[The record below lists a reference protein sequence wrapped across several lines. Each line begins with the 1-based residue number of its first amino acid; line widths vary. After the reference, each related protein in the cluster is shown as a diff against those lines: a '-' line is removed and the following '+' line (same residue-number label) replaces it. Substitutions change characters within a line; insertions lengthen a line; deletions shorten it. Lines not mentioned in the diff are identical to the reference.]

1 MLVGTVHEYS
11 VLRTQA
17 GTERRGSRLSGQM
30 RTGGVARL
38 SQRLI
43 SQRTPCRWEIGRPW
57 YSRAGT
63 LAASPMPCTRE
74 CLPGP
79 VCLQAPQGW
88 FQTPPPRSL
97 ASEPERNIVP
107 WPRFLITRS
116 LQSFPQLLRPRTHSA
131 PQVHPIW
138 GVLPPT
144 RSIFPAETWRAL
156 ATRVAPER
164 RTGPVLRGFAG
175 QPTTSER
182 PRQMRAAHRQPLTTN
197 NCPAGRSGP
206 IWTSCMHFSKWRACI
221 EPPRRRPQCRVPR
234 TAGWAT
240 RHPPWNLCSP

>member
-1 MLVGTVHEYS
+1 MLAGTVHEYS

-43 SQRTPCRWEIGRPW
+43 SHDELHADGRSEGPG
-57 YSRAGT
+57 RAGK
-63 LAASPMPCTRE
+63 LAASPIPSHRGDMRVPPRT
-74 CLPGP
+74 CLPPG
-79 VCLQAPQGW
+79 APG
-88 FQTPPPRSL
+88 FQTPRSL
-97 ASEPERNIVP
+97 AGEPQRNIVP

-144 RSIFPAETWRAL
+144 QHFPCRDL
-156 ATRVAPER
+156 ARLGHEGDPRKED
-164 RTGPVLRGFAG
+164 RTGFAWVCWSG
-175 QPTTSER
+175 HGK
-182 PRQMRAAHRQPLTTN
+182 RAAWANESSASAATHNQQLP
-197 NCPAGRSGP
+197 CRSKRTDMD
-206 IWTSCMHFSKWRACI
+206 ILHAFLKVARLL
-221 EPPRRRPQCRVPR
+221 EPPRRRPPQCRVPR
-234 TAGWAT
+234 TAVWAT
-240 RHPPWNLCSP
+240 RHPLWNLCPP

>member
-1 MLVGTVHEYS
+1 
-11 VLRTQA
+11 
-17 GTERRGSRLSGQM
+17 
-30 RTGGVARL
+30 VARL

-43 SQRTPCRWEIGRPW
+43 SHDELHADGRSEGPG
-57 YSRAGT
+57 RAGK
-63 LAASPMPCTRE
+63 LAASPIPSHRGDMRVPPRT
-74 CLPGP
+74 CLPPG
-79 VCLQAPQGW
+79 APG
-88 FQTPPPRSL
+88 FQTPRSL
-97 ASEPERNIVP
+97 AGEPQRNIVP

-240 RHPPWNLCSP
+240 RHPLWNLCSP